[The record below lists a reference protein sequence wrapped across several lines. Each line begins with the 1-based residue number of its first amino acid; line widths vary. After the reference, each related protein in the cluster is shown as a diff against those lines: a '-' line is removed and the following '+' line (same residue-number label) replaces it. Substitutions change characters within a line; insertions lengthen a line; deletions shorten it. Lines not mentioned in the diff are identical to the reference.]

1 MCSGH
6 RNKNRNSPPSHVSS
20 KGGQPE
26 WSGGGR
32 NGGNAP
38 PTRVSSE
45 GGEKGVVV
53 GVVKDLNHK

>member
-6 RNKNRNSPPSHVSS
+6 RNKSRNSPPSHVSS
-20 KGGQPE
+20 KGGQ
-26 WSGGGR
+26 WNGGGR